1 MGSLSIPLDILQ
13 LLVSFQ
19 RMFQQYPGMKM
30 FLQWAATEK
39 HAQLQKMDV
48 FSHFSGDLQTQLKED
63 RVPWYPGCGL
73 HQVKQLQTGTGWNV
87 KDFRTDFWSLKQA
100 QHTQNL
106 WMAESCSWEHRVN
119 LLGIKTCSATV
130 DTRAPRQTDPKAV
143 IVFTF

>member
-30 FLQWAATEK
+30 SLQWAATEK

-73 HQVKQLQTGTGWNV
+73 HQVKQLQTGTG
-87 KDFRTDFWSLKQA
+87 
-100 QHTQNL
+100 
-106 WMAESCSWEHRVN
+106 
-119 LLGIKTCSATV
+119 
-130 DTRAPRQTDPKAV
+130 
-143 IVFTF
+143 